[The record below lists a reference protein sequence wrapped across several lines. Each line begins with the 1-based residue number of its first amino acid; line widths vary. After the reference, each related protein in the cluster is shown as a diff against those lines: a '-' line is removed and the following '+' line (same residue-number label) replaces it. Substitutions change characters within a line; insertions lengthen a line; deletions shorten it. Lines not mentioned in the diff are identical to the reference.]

1 MSEKINWKDL
11 NFEKQSVYLQK
22 ARYLVEYNYISGDI
36 EELAK
41 RMYEKDKS

>member
-1 MSEKINWKDL
+1 MSEKIKWEDL
-11 NFEKQSVYLQK
+11 NSVYLQK
-22 ARYLVEYNYISGDI
+22 AKYLVEYNYASGDT